1 MPSNDTIAAR
11 EDEIKNL
18 ASNLDYI
25 ESDVSKCL
33 TNMSKIIDNMS
44 NYLKGDIYKS
54 IKDKFSDY
62 EGQFDVIKGNLESF
76 IQDYNKVN
84 DSFNNMSSSISLNEV
99 KSFEKG
105 GDIINVNNEA

>member
-1 MPSNDTIAAR
+1 MPNKDTIAAR
-11 EDEIKNL
+11 EDEIIKL
-18 ASNLDYI
+18 ASNLGYI

-33 TNMSKIIDNMS
+33 NNMSKVIDNMS

-54 IKDKFSDY
+54 IKDKFSNFED
-62 EGQFDVIKGNLESF
+62 QFDMIKGNLESF
-76 IQDYNKVN
+76 IEDYNRVN
-84 DSFNNMSSSISLNEV
+84 NNFNNMGSSISLSEV